1 MKRLYLLMI
10 ALTCAVCV
18 NAESKTAVFDFAGN
32 PWAHALGYGSGTTA
46 DPGNVDQLTADDET
60 TVMTFAKGSNA
71 TSPRMWDASK
81 SHDGSVV
88 QFRGYNGNVIAVQS
102 ENPITKITVYG
113 SASKLFL
120 PPAFEQNT
128 ANTEATVTLD
138 AADEI
143 TEYSLN
149 PTGSSI
155 WTKVEVTYEVADGP
169 AGDPTLS
176 ETNVTDL
183 ATLGNKK
190 AYALHA
196 LSGEGFWCYNPE
208 VHASNV
214 AICGV
219 TDHSYQ
225 GSVGNAAWEAS
236 FDPANPNHQWQILT
250 FQDKHYI
257 YNLGAKKY
265 IALTGGTYV
274 FTDTP
279 TAMEFRVNAETETV
293 NGKPALTLG
302 GTFSIRPLGGG
313 STDYTCICTKNTDNP
328 LKFWTYND
336 HGGPMLITEIENVS
350 DDAAITGLEEA
361 VAQQERTAEWNALLA
376 AAKAEYN
383 ANSSYTIGDNI
394 ITDPTW
400 FSSPHTSTAEGDIK
414 KLTDGDCKTYWHSDW
429 TKSVAAHTHYLQVSL
444 PEAIAGL
451 TQMTMGRRDNNG
463 AFCDNDNPVRMSVEF
478 SADGESFSEPTYF
491 DTPFTQTIEDPYV
504 KVTFNVPEGTKYL
517 RFYNEQSNGSLQ
529 RGYWHCGEM
538 QLNPATLDPNCTNA
552 QNAEVAEEFG
562 LFLEQCDEKD
572 PATIADAHIAILKA
586 TMATYHFETHLYTA
600 AELNALENNVKAKVG
615 EMEVVYVNGQYNY
628 IKDATGTALLY
639 ASASDYHL
647 TAGDKVQGLVVVGA
661 PYNGLPEV
669 KPVSE
674 FADLTIIP
682 NAEYTFAPAEA
693 TEVPTAEGVNQIWK
707 YVGVQAKAAAAFTTA
722 SASNLTGTWHE
733 TDLTFRN
740 NFKHLEATFEEGK
753 YYTIVAATAVY
764 NGNVQLYA
772 ISAEE
777 ETASTEVT
785 YTVKFGEETIA
796 TEQFV
801 ETVGEAP
808 KFTLEVPDYV
818 TVSGMPETIEEGTTE
833 ITLTTELNEK
843 APFQDLSK
851 LYYITLAN
859 GGNTYWFNDDE
870 SGKLNE
876 LRSADGVSEETLDEA
891 SRWQIG
897 GDWKQGFTL
906 KNAKT
911 GNYVAA
917 GDNHNNGTNVLMG
930 ETPEKY
936 TLVKNA
942 TGWRFA
948 VEDTYLAHTSHNS
961 HIVSYWS
968 EDSYAANYV
977 FFSEYEEPTE
987 PTNYEKLLAA
997 VAQLEEICAANQVDI
1012 TGYDEEGYPEFT
1024 SLAGKVG
1031 YKPEV
1036 ALYSIV
1042 DSYDFLTYFTEN
1054 EEITDDATFNAAY
1067 AEYYEVVGEF
1077 WKDDGFDTP
1086 LEYEL
1091 SYVDEAFELY
1101 SMAALCMPEAGKYYT
1116 IRNANKFSSEE
1127 DGDKEYSYYFTT
1139 TTEGALGLKSMLE
1152 ATVEHEDIWQAD
1164 KFTYSESETRYTFKN
1179 VVTGTYLGHS
1189 EGNSLT
1195 LLAEAGQSACF
1206 YMMAYNAEIPV
1217 YGTLGMQYNNGG
1229 NEYRWST
1236 IDMRE
1241 PGSYTAGNNPNFD
1254 NTYSSFVWIEEVEGF
1269 DPETVGL
1276 GTVIAPATSERIYNL
1291 QGQLQNRM
1299 HRGINIR
1306 SGKKVMK

>member
-10 ALTCAVCV
+10 ALVCAVCA
-18 NAESKTAVFDFAGN
+18 NAESKTAVFDFVAN
-32 PWAHALGYGSGTTA
+32 PWGHALGYGSGATA

-88 QFRGYNGNVIAVQS
+88 QFRGYNGNVITVQS

-183 ATLGNKK
+183 STLGNKK

-196 LSGEGFWCYNPE
+196 LTGEGFWCYNSE
-208 VHASNV
+208 VHATNV

-225 GSVGNAAWEAS
+225 GSVGNAAWEAP

-313 STDYTCICTKNTDNP
+313 NTDYTCICTKNADNP

-383 ANSSYTIGDNI
+383 ANNSYTIGDNI

-400 FSSPHTSTAEGDIK
+400 FSSPHTSTEEGDIT

-429 TKSVAAHTHYLQVSL
+429 SKNVAPHTHYLQVNL
-444 PEAIAGL
+444 PEAIEGL
-451 TQMTMGRRDNNG
+451 TQMTMGRRDNKG
-463 AFCDNDNPVRMSVEF
+463 SFCDNDNPVRMSVEF

-538 QLNPATLDPNCTNA
+538 QLNPAALDPNCPNA

-562 LFLEQCDEKD
+562 MFLEQCDEKD

-586 TMATYHFETHLYTA
+586 AMATYHFETHLYTA

-615 EMEVVYVNGQYNY
+615 EVEVVYANGLYNY
-628 IKDATGTALLY
+628 IQDATGTALLY
-639 ASASDYHL
+639 ATNSDYHL
-647 TAGDKVQGLVVVGA
+647 TAGDKVQGLVVVGS

-674 FADLTIIP
+674 FADLTITP

-707 YVGVQAKAAAAFTTA
+707 YTGVQAKAAAAFTTA
-722 SASNLTGTWHE
+722 SASNMTGTWHDA
-733 TDLTFRN
+733 DLTFRN
-740 NFKHLEATFEEGK
+740 AFKHLETAFEEGK

-808 KFTLEVPDYV
+808 KFTLEVPEYV

-843 APFQDLSK
+843 APFKMD
-851 LYYITLAN
+851 A
-859 GGNTYWFNDDE
+859 TYFISLPNAAKEYWLNDNN

-876 LRSADGVSEETLDEA
+876 LRGTEDGVALEDLGDD

-897 GDWKQGFTL
+897 GDWKNGFTL
-906 KNAKT
+906 QNVKT

-917 GDNHNNGTNVLMG
+917 GENHDNGTNVLMG

-936 TLVKNA
+936 TLVKFEQ
-942 TGWRFA
+942 GWRFA
-948 VEDTYLAHTSHNS
+948 VEETFLAHYSANT
-961 HIVSYWS
+961 HIVCYHNPT
-968 EDSYAANYV
+968 NYV
-977 FFSEYEEPTE
+977 ASYIHFYEYEEPTE
-987 PTNYEKLLAA
+987 PSKFE
-997 VAQLEEICAANQVDI
+997 QLEALIAEMKQICDDNQVVFNGYNEEGYVDI
-1012 TGYDEEGYPEFT
+1012 TT
-1024 SLAGKVG
+1024 IAGTVG
-1031 YKPEV
+1031 YKPFEETYYV
-1036 ALYSIV
+1036 A
-1042 DSYDFLTYFTEN
+1042 DSYDFETVLI
-1054 EEITDDATFNAAY
+1054 EEGGITDDESFNTIY
-1067 AEYYEVVGEF
+1067 AEYYAEAGEF
-1077 WKDDGFDTP
+1077 WTELGFDTP
-1086 LEYEL
+1086 LDYEL
-1091 SYVDEAFELY
+1091 DCCKEYVDDY
-1101 SMAALCMPEAGKYYT
+1101 YTAALCMPEAGKYYT
-1116 IRNANKFSSEE
+1116 IRNANSFSSED
-1127 DGDKEYSYYFTT
+1127 DGDVKYSYYYTVT
-1139 TTEGALGLKSMLE
+1139 SEGQLGLKSSLE
-1152 ATVEHEDIWQAD
+1152 ATVEHEDIWKAD
-1164 KFTYSESETRYTFKN
+1164 EFTYNEEETRYTFQN
-1179 VVTGTYLGHS
+1179 VTNDKYLGHV
-1189 EGNSLT
+1189 EGNALT
-1195 LLAEAGQSACF
+1195 LVDEAGQSACF
-1206 YMMAYNAEIPV
+1206 YMMAHNAEIPV

-1254 NTYSSFVWIEEVEGF
+1254 NTYSSFYWFEEVENF

-1291 QGQLQNRM
+1291 QGQLQNRLE
-1299 HRGINIR
+1299 RGINIR
-1306 SGKKVMK
+1306 SGKKVIK

>member
-32 PWAHALGYGSGTTA
+32 PWGHALGSGNGATA
-46 DPGNVDQLTADDET
+46 E
-60 TVMTFAKGSNA
+60 
-71 TSPRMWDASK
+71 
-81 SHDGSVV
+81 
-88 QFRGYNGNVIAVQS
+88 
-102 ENPITKITVYG
+102 
-113 SASKLFL
+113 
-120 PPAFEQNT
+120 
-128 ANTEATVTLD
+128 
-138 AADEI
+138 
-143 TEYSLN
+143 
-149 PTGSSI
+149 
-155 WTKVEVTYEVADGP
+155 

-196 LSGEGFWCYNPE
+196 LTGEGFWCYNPE
-208 VHASNV
+208 VHTTNV

-225 GSVGNAAWEAS
+225 GSVGNAAWEAP

-313 STDYTCICTKNTDNP
+313 NTDYTCICTKNADNP

-336 HGGPMLITEIENVS
+336 HGGPILITEIENVS

-394 ITDPTW
+394 IADPTW
-400 FSSPHTSTAEGDIK
+400 FSSPHTCPAQKEPNSDIT
-414 KLTDGDCKTYWHSDW
+414 KLTDGDCKTYWHTDW
-429 TKSVAAHTHYLQVSL
+429 SSEVAPHTHYLQVNL

-463 AFCDNDNPVRMSVEF
+463 SFCDNDNPVRMSVEF

-504 KVTFNVPEGTKYL
+504 KVAFNVPEGTKYL
-517 RFYNEQSNGSLQ
+517 RFYSEKNNGSLQ
-529 RGYWHCGEM
+529 RGYWHCGEF
-538 QLNPATLDPNCTNA
+538 QLNPATLDPNCPNA

-586 TMATYHFETHLYTA
+586 TMANYHFETYLYTA

-615 EMEVVYVNGQYNY
+615 EVEVVYANGLYNY
-628 IKDATGTALLY
+628 IQDATGTALLY
-639 ASASDYHL
+639 ATNSDYQL
-647 TAGDKVQGLVVVGA
+647 TAGDKVQGLVVVGS

-669 KPVSE
+669 KPISE

-707 YVGVQAKAAAAFTTA
+707 YTGVQAKAAAAFTTV
-722 SASNLTGTWHE
+722 SASNMTGTWQE

-740 NFKHLEATFEEGK
+740 AFKHLETTFEEGK

-764 NGNVQLYA
+764 NGNVQLYV
-772 ISAEE
+772 ISTEE
-777 ETASTEVT
+777 ET
-785 YTVKFGEETIA
+785 
-796 TEQFV
+796 
-801 ETVGEAP
+801 
-808 KFTLEVPDYV
+808 
-818 TVSGMPETIEEGTTE
+818 
-833 ITLTTELNEK
+833 
-843 APFQDLSK
+843 
-851 LYYITLAN
+851 
-859 GGNTYWFNDDE
+859 
-870 SGKLNE
+870 
-876 LRSADGVSEETLDEA
+876 
-891 SRWQIG
+891 
-897 GDWKQGFTL
+897 
-906 KNAKT
+906 
-911 GNYVAA
+911 
-917 GDNHNNGTNVLMG
+917 
-930 ETPEKY
+930 
-936 TLVKNA
+936 
-942 TGWRFA
+942 
-948 VEDTYLAHTSHNS
+948 
-961 HIVSYWS
+961 
-968 EDSYAANYV
+968 
-977 FFSEYEEPTE
+977 TE
-987 PTNYEKLLAA
+987 PTNYDKLLEA

-1054 EEITDDATFNAAY
+1054 EEITDEATFNAAY

-1077 WKDDGFDTP
+1077 WKDFGFDTP

-1091 SYVDEAFELY
+1091 SYVDDAFELY
-1101 SMAALCMPEAGKYYT
+1101 SMAALCMPEAGKFYT

-1164 KFTYSESETRYTFKN
+1164 EFTYSESEARYTFKN

-1206 YMMAYNAEIPV
+1206 YLMAYNAEIPV
-1217 YGTLGMQYNNGG
+1217 YGTLGMQYNNGD

-1241 PGSYTAGNNPNFD
+1241 PGAYNASNNPNFD

-1276 GTVIAPATSERIYNL
+1276 ATVIAPATSERIYNL

>member
-88 QFRGYNGNVIAVQS
+88 QFSGYNGNVIAVQS

-196 LSGEGFWCYNPE
+196 LTGEGFWCYNPE

-219 TDHSYQ
+219 TDYSYQ

-313 STDYTCICTKNTDNP
+313 NTDYTCICTKNTDNP

-350 DDAAITGLEEA
+350 DDTAITGLEEA

-429 TKSVAAHTHYLQVSL
+429 SKSVAAHTHYLQVSL

-586 TMATYHFETHLYTA
+586 AMATYHFETHLYTA

-647 TAGDKVQGLVVVGA
+647 TAGDKVQGLVVVGS

-669 KPVSE
+669 KPISE

-707 YVGVQAKAAAAFTTA
+707 YTGAQAKAAAAFTTV
-722 SASNLTGTWHE
+722 SASNMTGTWHDA
-733 TDLTFRN
+733 DLTFRN
-740 NFKHLEATFEEGK
+740 AFKHLETTFEEGK

-764 NGNVQLYA
+764 NGNVQLYV
-772 ISAEE
+772 ISTEE
-777 ETASTEVT
+777 ET
-785 YTVKFGEETIA
+785 
-796 TEQFV
+796 
-801 ETVGEAP
+801 
-808 KFTLEVPDYV
+808 
-818 TVSGMPETIEEGTTE
+818 
-833 ITLTTELNEK
+833 
-843 APFQDLSK
+843 
-851 LYYITLAN
+851 
-859 GGNTYWFNDDE
+859 
-870 SGKLNE
+870 
-876 LRSADGVSEETLDEA
+876 
-891 SRWQIG
+891 
-897 GDWKQGFTL
+897 
-906 KNAKT
+906 
-911 GNYVAA
+911 
-917 GDNHNNGTNVLMG
+917 
-930 ETPEKY
+930 
-936 TLVKNA
+936 
-942 TGWRFA
+942 
-948 VEDTYLAHTSHNS
+948 
-961 HIVSYWS
+961 
-968 EDSYAANYV
+968 
-977 FFSEYEEPTE
+977 TE

-1054 EEITDDATFNAAY
+1054 EEITDEATFNAAY
-1067 AEYYEVVGEF
+1067 AEYYEVAGEF
-1077 WKDDGFDTP
+1077 WKDFGFDTP

-1091 SYVDEAFELY
+1091 SYVDDAFELY

-1164 KFTYSESETRYTFKN
+1164 KFTYSESETRYMFKN